1 MAILLVILFHY
12 GYLGFGWVGVQL
24 FFVLSGYL
32 ITSIL
37 VSERGRPLGESLKRF
52 YWRRSLRIVP
62 LYCLYLLALLTTFL
76 FLKVPPAL
84 ADQWPY
90 LLTYTYNVRHILPDY
105 DGSQFLIHLWSLSVE
120 EQFYLVWPI
129 TVLLLAPRR
138 FKFALIGI
146 VILVPLIRLI
156 AALFLLSHGQ
166 PQLFVG
172 TVMYTITPF
181 QIDAFATGAIVATF
195 RLEKIRL
202 RKWLLYVGLAL
213 AVAMGLASQYTS
225 PVVSSDRAYSLGF
238 PIHLLHHYQYVWGYT
253 VINVLAGLLILGVVG
268 GVGPVGF
275 LKHRIITFIGRISY
289 GIYVYHL
296 GILVIFQRVFPVPD
310 RSLESL
316 VLFVPYLLLTV
327 GVSYLS
333 FRIFE
338 SRFLQLK
345 DGKFHRSKGLP
356 APDQVGVVNMTMR
369 PSKLDSQR
377 TANLVFVPIDPK
389 KQIHIQ

>member
-195 RLEKIRL
+195 RLEKIRM
-202 RKWLLYVGLAL
+202 RKGLLYVGLAL
-213 AVAMGLASQYTS
+213 AVAMGVGQSIHISGSLFGSRLQFRFSHTLTS
-225 PVVSSDRAYSLGF
+225 SLPVCLGLHRHKRLSWTVNSWSSGRSWSGGF
-238 PIHLLHHYQYVWGYT
+238 PETQNYYFHRTNILRYLRLPPGYSCYLSKSFSGSRSFT
-253 VINVLAGLLILGVVG
+253 RES
-268 GVGPVGF
+268 GPVCAIFTSNSRSF
-275 LKHRIITFIGRISY
+275 LF
-289 GIYVYHL
+289 V
-296 GILVIFQRVFPVPD
+296 VPD
-310 RSLESL
+310 
-316 VLFVPYLLLTV
+316 F
-327 GVSYLS
+327 
-333 FRIFE
+333 
-338 SRFLQLK
+338 
-345 DGKFHRSKGLP
+345 
-356 APDQVGVVNMTMR
+356 
-369 PSKLDSQR
+369 
-377 TANLVFVPIDPK
+377 
-389 KQIHIQ
+389 